1 MTPRTSTRSGALTR
15 PRPATLTAAVA
26 LAAMTVLAGLQP
38 AAAGTSVPA
47 PAKWQLDPTFSDDG
61 VTTTHLNDDEDEAD
75 WADDVAVQPDGK
87 AVVAGTH
94 HNFDFDDRDS
104 ADVAVVRYREDGTL
118 DPTFGDGG
126 TVRLSLGKYDEVGGV
141 ALQELGGET
150 RIVVSGH
157 VFRPPGGKPRHQAFV
172 VRLHPDGSL
181 DTDSDADPAIH
192 LDHDGWATVP
202 FRHGGFGGPV
212 VIDPDNRIVVA
223 GHAQR
228 RAPGVDVTAV
238 LRLLPN
244 TGARDSSLGGDGTV
258 VLRPMGRPSA
268 ARDLAVQAVGSG
280 YRLIVVGSMFAPSG
294 TNWVVTR
301 LRLDGTY
308 DEAFGDGDGVVVLP
322 MRAPRV
328 EQSFESASGVAVGP
342 EGDVTVV
349 GTYRVWD
356 QGSSDGPADVPAMVR
371 LQPAGQ
377 LDEGFSENGK
387 VRLAHSDG
395 GLPDRDAR
403 DVVLGTDGNAYW
415 TGTRYWPTGGEKQW
429 FLVGGRRPDGSPDTR
444 FSQTGSIAVSVGPSA
459 DTGYGIARDSDG
471 RLVAVGIADPESS
484 VSIHAAFAV
493 ARLRLG

>member
-1 MTPRTSTRSGALTR
+1 MRVRTLTRSGTASLTV
-15 PRPATLTAAVA
+15 AMA
-26 LAAMTVLAGLQP
+26 LAATTVLPGPQP
-38 AAAGTSVPA
+38 ATAATSASA
-47 PAKWQLDPTFSDDG
+47 PAEWQLDPSFSDDG

-87 AVVAGTH
+87 IVVAGTH
-94 HNFDFDDRDS
+94 HNFDFDARDT
-104 ADVAVVRYREDGTL
+104 ADVVVVRYRTNGTL

-126 TVRLSLGKYDEVGGV
+126 TVRVSLGKYDEVGGV

-157 VFRPPGGKPRHQAFV
+157 VFRPPGDKPRHQAFV

-181 DTDSDADPAIH
+181 DTDSDADSAIH
-192 LDHDGWATVP
+192 LDHDGLATVP

-223 GHAQR
+223 GSAQR

-238 LRLLPN
+238 LRLLPQ

-258 VLRPMGRPSA
+258 VLRPLGRPSA
-268 ARDLAVQAVGSG
+268 ARDLAIQAVGSG
-280 YRLIVVGSMFAPSG
+280 YRLIVVGSIFAPSG

-308 DEAFGDGDGVVVLP
+308 DPAFGDGDGVVVLP
-322 MRAPRV
+322 MRARRV
-328 EQSFESASGVAVGP
+328 EQSFESASAVAVGP

-377 LDEGFSENGK
+377 LDEGFSDNGK

-403 DVVLGTDGNAYW
+403 DVVLGADGNAYW
-415 TGTRYWPTGGEKQW
+415 AGTRYWPTGGEKQW
-429 FLVGGRRPDGSPDTR
+429 FLVGGRHADGSPDLR
-444 FSQTGSIAVSVGPSA
+444 FGKTGSMAVSVGPSA
-459 DTGYGIARDSDG
+459 DTGYAITQDLDG

-484 VSIHAAFAV
+484 LSIHAAFAV